1 VDSLLE
7 DIDADVA
14 HARSIMNACFA
25 GHKELFPEAA
35 VNKGSS
41 TINGDVD
48 MKAKWKWA
56 KDQCLKRGPPY
67 ECKRD

>member
-1 VDSLLE
+1 
-7 DIDADVA
+7 
-14 HARSIMNACFA
+14 MNACFA

-41 TINGDVD
+41 NINGNVD

-67 ECKRD
+67 ECRGSYHLSSDNKYLKRYCS